1 MTQQFTQSPAE
12 GSLIAYKAFDENMQ
26 CRGFQYEVGKTYTH
40 DGRVKMCSSGFHA
53 CENPLDTLNYYPLV
67 GSRFAI
73 VEYAGEVERK
83 SEGDSKVCGA
93 TLTVKAEVKFGSLIE
108 KAVGYIIGKAK
119 EATSGDR
126 SPAATSGECSPAAT
140 SGDHSP
146 AATSGECSHA
156 ATSGDHSP
164 AATLGD
170 CSPAATSGDRSPA
183 ATSGDRSPAAT
194 SGDYSPAATSGDRSP
209 AATSG
214 NYSHAATSGDHS
226 PAATSGDHSPA
237 ATSGDRS
244 HTATSGDYSPAE
256 AKGKNSAAAA
266 IGRGAKARAGKT
278 GGVALAEYDNKGN
291 LVAMFASLVGENGIE
306 PDTWYRLENGGP
318 VKCTGN
324 T

>member
-1 MTQQFTQSPAE
+1 MTQQFTKSPAE

-126 SPAATSGECSPAAT
+126 SHAATSGECSPAAT
-140 SGDHSP
+140 SGDHS
-146 AATSGECSHA
+146 HA
-156 ATSGDHSP
+156 ATSGNH
-164 AATLGD
+164 
-170 CSPAATSGDRSPA
+170 
-183 ATSGDRSPAAT
+183 
-194 SGDYSPAATSGDRSP
+194 SP

-214 NYSHAATSGDHS
+214 NHSH
-226 PAATSGDHSPA
+226 
-237 ATSGDRS
+237 
-244 HTATSGDYSPAE
+244 AE

-266 IGRGAKARAGKT
+266 IGYGAKARAGKT